1 MVNNCDGELC
11 PNWSGDGWV
20 CPCAV
25 FGLER
30 PVFDLDP
37 PEPERCEADYNPDGG
52 YDGVCLAVLSA
63 RGECTRPGGRHDDET
78 GLWIRDGETVEAAVA
93 RALREAG
100 AE

>member
-11 PNWSGDGWV
+11 PNWSGDGWT

-30 PVFDLDP
+30 PEFDLDP

-63 RGECTRPGGRHDDET
+63 RGECTRPGGRHDGET
-78 GLWIRDGETVEAAVA
+78 GLWVRDGETVEAAVA

-100 AE
+100 Q